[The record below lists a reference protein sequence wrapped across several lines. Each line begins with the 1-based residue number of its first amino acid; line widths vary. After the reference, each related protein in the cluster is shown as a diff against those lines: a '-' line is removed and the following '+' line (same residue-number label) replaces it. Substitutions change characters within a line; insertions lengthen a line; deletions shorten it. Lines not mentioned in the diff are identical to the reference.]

1 MIMNS
6 LNNYFIYNN
15 YRGDNCNSIKEN
27 INIKNNYDI
36 QINNDFTRNQN
47 MVQNNKNQPTKPI
60 VMNYI
65 NLYNNNIDFKQ
76 KKSFKK

>member
-1 MIMNS
+1 
-6 LNNYFIYNN
+6 
-15 YRGDNCNSIKEN
+15 
-27 INIKNNYDI
+27 
-36 QINNDFTRNQN
+36 